1 MIGRVVDDKGNGT
14 FKTRCDLC
22 GVYTGEQNYILSIRL
37 DGAIGSP
44 ENTEAVMCKRCCAE
58 LHSKLKIEWRR
69 LYENQF
75 YRG

>member
-22 GVYTGEQNYILSIRL
+22 GVYTGERNYILSIRL

-44 ENTEAVMCKRCCAE
+44 ENIEAVMCKRCSAE
-58 LHSKLKIEWRR
+58 MHSKLKKRMEVNI
-69 LYENQF
+69 
-75 YRG
+75 